1 VPAADLDASDLAIG
15 LTINGEQRQASRTS
29 KMIFDVKEIIHQL
42 SAGFT
47 LLPGDVIM
55 TGTPEG
61 VGYAMQPPQT
71 MKTGDVMALTIEG
84 IGTLTNA
91 IGD

>member
-1 VPAADLDASDLAIG
+1 MV
-15 LTINGEQRQASRTS
+15 
-29 KMIFDVKEIIHQL
+29 
-42 SAGFT
+42 
-47 LLPGDVIM
+47 
-55 TGTPEG
+55 
-61 VGYAMQPPQT
+61 PPQT